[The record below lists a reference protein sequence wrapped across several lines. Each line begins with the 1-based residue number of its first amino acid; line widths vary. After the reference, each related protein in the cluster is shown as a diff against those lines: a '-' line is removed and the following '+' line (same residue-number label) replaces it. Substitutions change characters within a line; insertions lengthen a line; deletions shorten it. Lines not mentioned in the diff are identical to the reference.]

1 MDVGQNMMAVVIN
14 IDSNLISL
22 FNILVLRYILV
33 WEIKFRKTYFYVS
46 HVIKRI
52 NGSKEIINL
61 IG

>member
-33 WEIKFRKTYFYVS
+33 WEIKFRKTYFYVKS
-46 HVIKRI
+46 CY
-52 NGSKEIINL
+52 
-61 IG
+61 